1 MSGQKNKFRFLISLL
16 SARPDSLAEYNAYYV
31 ELHEKFIGNIIFAP
45 TDLVFLLF
53 FTFPWKM

>member
-53 FTFPWKM
+53 FTFP